1 MPIIR
6 PAAKTPPGA
15 ALDLV
20 GPRREG
26 YQSNR
31 EMRTQDA
38 RTAKYRQEQAIARPT
53 ITMGPW
59 YWFDLPASATTE
71 GQLLLPSAAATLAV
85 TGNRPRT
92 PAAGRVVGCTL
103 TLSAGTVS
111 GSLSVGVEIDNVYF
125 DLAAGVTAG
134 DGFAQS
140 WIGWA
145 LGVPFAAGAAI
156 EASILT
162 ASLSPTT
169 LEARVELYLMLG
181 ESAAG

>member
-1 MPIIR
+1 
-6 PAAKTPPGA
+6 
-15 ALDLV
+15 
-20 GPRREG
+20 
-26 YQSNR
+26 
-31 EMRTQDA
+31 
-38 RTAKYRQEQAIARPT
+38 
-53 ITMGPW
+53 
-59 YWFDLPASATTE
+59 
-71 GQLLLPSAAATLAV
+71 
-85 TGNRPRT
+85 
-92 PAAGRVVGCTL
+92 L

-125 DLAAGVTAG
+125 DLAASVTAG

-140 WIGWA
+140 WVGWA